1 MDSVEVIQILQLAN
15 NFLIIVAEYNAESL
29 SNQRA
34 KMGLNDLPTA
44 LQ

>member
-29 SNQRA
+29 SN
-34 KMGLNDLPTA
+34 
-44 LQ
+44 